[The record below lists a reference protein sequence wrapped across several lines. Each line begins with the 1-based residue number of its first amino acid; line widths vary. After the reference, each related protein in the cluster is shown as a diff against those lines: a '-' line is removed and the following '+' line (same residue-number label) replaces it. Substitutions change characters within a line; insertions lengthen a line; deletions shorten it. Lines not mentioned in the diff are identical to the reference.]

1 MKGKENTALKHK
13 PSVLSVA
20 SLVVLI
26 FYSLVFI
33 TAIAWAIMISLT
45 DYETEILYV
54 KGRNFLV
61 FPDKLCFNN
70 YARTYEVFRKEVVSG
85 AGNRM
90 VYLPEMFLNSV
101 LYAVGVG
108 IASAFAPCLV
118 GYCTAKFDFKFNKV
132 LDSIVLITIILPVVG
147 ALPSQIKIVYG
158 LNMNDSIPG
167 LWVMAF
173 GFANMYYFV
182 FKAIFKGVPD
192 SLKEA
197 AQIDGASN
205 FYIFVRIMLPL
216 VMPTFISVAVLQFVN
231 AWNNYTTPLAFA
243 PNKPTAAFGFFSLV
257 QATQTSEPTLKMS
270 GAILLM
276 FPILLLYCFLNKF
289 MSGNLTV
296 GSVKG

>member
-1 MKGKENTALKHK
+1 MKGKEKTGLKHK

-26 FYSLVFI
+26 IYSLILIIV
-33 TAIAWAIMISLT
+33 IAWAIMFSLT
-45 DYETEILYV
+45 DFETEILYV
-54 KGRNFLV
+54 KGRKFLV
-61 FPDKLCFNN
+61 IPDKLYFSN
-70 YARTYEVFRKEVVSG
+70 YSKVYGVFRTKVESG
-85 AGNRM
+85 AGSRM

-101 LYAVGVG
+101 LYAGGVG
-108 IASAFAPCLV
+108 ITSALAPCLV
-118 GYCTAKFDFKFNKV
+118 GYCTAKFNFKFNRV
-132 LDSIVLITIILPVVG
+132 LDSIVLITIILPIVG

-158 LNMNDSIPG
+158 LRMNDSIPS

-182 FKAIFKGVPD
+182 FKAIFKSIPD
-192 SLKEA
+192 SLREA

-205 FYIFVRIMLPL
+205 FYIFVKIMLPL
-216 VMPTFISVAVLQFVN
+216 VMPTFISVVVLQFVP

-243 PNKPTAAFGFFSLV
+243 PNKPTAAFGFFNLV
-257 QATQTSEPTLKMS
+257 QATQTSEPTLKMT
-270 GAILLM
+270 GAMLLM
-276 FPILLLYCFLNKF
+276 FPILLLYCGLNKF